1 MSQPD
6 DEKTA
11 LVTGA
16 SGGIG
21 YELTKLF
28 ARDGY
33 NLVLVARN
41 AGELQKIAEQLK
53 SEYGI
58 SVKIIPKDLAS
69 PDSPREIFDEIQA
82 DGISIDILINNA
94 GFGAY
99 GSFRDTN
106 LKDELEMMQV
116 NMVSSTHLTKIFL
129 PGMISKGY
137 GRIMNVSSMAAFQPG
152 PLVAVYCASKSY
164 VLSFSEALAEELSGT
179 GVTVTALCPGPVST
193 GFAKRAKTE
202 RTKVMISG
210 LFNKVWEAKDVA
222 AIGYHG
228 LMKGKTVVIPGKRYI
243 LSTLIVRWVPR
254 KLVRKSAKK
263 IMEES
268 RKTLP
273 PDRDG

>member
-33 NLVLVARN
+33 SLVLVARN

-82 DGISIDILINNA
+82 DGISIDILVNNA
-94 GFGAY
+94 GFGTY
-99 GSFRDTN
+99 GPFPTTN
-106 LKDELEMMQV
+106 LKDELEMIQV
-116 NMVSSTHLTKIFL
+116 NMASPTHLTKLFL
-129 PGMISKGY
+129 PSMIDRGH
-137 GRIMNVSSMAAFQPG
+137 GRILNVSSMAAFQPG
-152 PLVAVYCASKSY
+152 PLLAVYCASKSY
-164 VLSFSEALAEELSGT
+164 VLSLSEALAEELKGT

-193 GFAKRAKTE
+193 GFARRAKTE
-202 RTKVMISG
+202 RTKVMMKG
-210 LFNKVWEAKDVA
+210 LLNRVWEAKDVA

-243 LSTLIVRWVPR
+243 ISTFIVRWVPR

-263 IMEES
+263 IMEE
-268 RKTLP
+268 R
-273 PDRDG
+273 

>member
-1 MSQPD
+1 MSKLG
-6 DEKTA
+6 EGKTA

-21 YELTKLF
+21 YEMAKLF

-33 NLVLVARN
+33 SLVLVARN
-41 AGELQKIAEQLK
+41 AGELNKIASHLT
-53 SEYGI
+53 SEHGV
-58 SVKIIPKDLAS
+58 SVKVIAKDLS
-69 PDSPREIFDEIQA
+69 DPVSPREIFDEIQA
-82 DGISIDILINNA
+82 DGIAIDILVNNA

-116 NMVSSTHLTKIFL
+116 NMVSSTHLMKLFL
-129 PGMISKGY
+129 PVMISRGY

-152 PLVAVYCASKSY
+152 PLIAVYCASKSY
-164 VLSFSEALAEELSGT
+164 VLSLSEALAEELSGT

-193 GFAKRAKTE
+193 GFARRAKTE
-202 RTKVMISG
+202 STKVMISG

-243 LSTLIVRWVPR
+243 ISTFIVRWVPR
-254 KLVRKSAKK
+254 KLVSKSAKK
-263 IMEES
+263 IMEE
-268 RKTLP
+268 R
-273 PDRDG
+273 